1 MDDFMVG
8 PQCEE
13 SEEEVSY
20 FAVMEMAIEQ
30 WGDRDE
36 E

>member
-13 SEEEVSY
+13 SEEVSY

-30 WGDRDE
+30 WSNGDE